1 MHDVVE
7 VDVLVRVHKEDGA
20 ATDHIG
26 HRVAY
31 QVTTDNQDTRR
42 LRSPDELVRRE
53 EHGVD
58 RMCRIP
64 FRSHVNVDVRG
75 CGGIVPEGQGSVG
88 MQFRCDPRHVGQ
100 NPRHIAGSAERADE

>member
-1 MHDVVE
+1 MMAGVPASSMHDVVE
-7 VDVLVRVHKEDGA
+7 VDVLVRVHKEDVA

-64 FRSHVNVDVRG
+64 FAATSMSMGLRRHSPRRPGARG
-75 CGGIVPEGQGSVG
+75 HAVSL
-88 MQFRCDPRHVGQ
+88 
-100 NPRHIAGSAERADE
+100 